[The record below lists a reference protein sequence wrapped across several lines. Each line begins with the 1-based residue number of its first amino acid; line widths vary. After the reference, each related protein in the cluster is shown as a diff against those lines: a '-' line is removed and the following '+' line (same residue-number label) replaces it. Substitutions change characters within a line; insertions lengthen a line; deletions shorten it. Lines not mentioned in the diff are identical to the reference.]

1 MKEKTFFFLTK
12 TGLSI
17 NFIYKVQDNV
27 YSNINRAPS
36 MKLKSLLTVVIVLTV
51 FQVLSCSK
59 ITGDLD
65 DQAPKLWVTIEIA
78 NDPTNIIQIS
88 DTNKAYLVYY
98 SNDDW
103 TNPWLQHGTDG
114 NMLVNPTVGSFTLYL
129 MAFWDADG
137 NGVVD
142 AGEPCTG
149 YLDKTHSGTP
159 EELTKLEL
167 LPLEWKS
174 LTITLDPARVY

>member
-1 MKEKTFFFLTK
+1 
-12 TGLSI
+12 
-17 NFIYKVQDNV
+17 
-27 YSNINRAPS
+27 
-36 MKLKSLLTVVIVLTV
+36 MKLTSIIAGAALLII
-51 FQVLSCSK
+51 FQLLSCSK
-59 ITGDLD
+59 VTGDLD
-65 DQAPKLWVTIEIA
+65 DQAPKLWVSIEIA

-88 DTNKAYLVYY
+88 STNKVYLVYY
-98 SNDDW
+98 SNNDW
-103 TNPWLQHGTDG
+103 TNPWLQQGADS
-114 NMLVNPTVGSFTLYL
+114 NMLFNPTVGSFTLYL

-149 YLDKTHSGTP
+149 YLDKTHSGSP